1 MAHIV
6 ILGMSG
12 MTIAIHASIFPTI
25 MFWLLT
31 MAPLTMHKSPCRQSV
46 ASTKWKQECRL
57 HVVIAEAPS
66 RWPSSVIWVEREQLI
81 KKTSNSSNCVQ
92 DILIHCK
99 MLVPF
104 CYWMLLNDALPYV
117 QKVSC
122 LVGLWHVSRHSTK
135 PSQACHIN
143 VVSAVSHK
151 HFPIYIAIWPWAAL
165 QAKSRHLPKRSRR
178 QRRTAL
184 EFFDLCALWLWN
196 VEIVYMRL
204 PSNKAPPN
212 PVVYIIFLIIRW
224 FILGDVRQFHVWNSM
239 FSMFLVYRS

>member
-1 MAHIV
+1 MSRAGTCHPNRSTGTSPVVVAKRQLRGTKLPGADLAYGQFLSCSSMGIAIAMVKRVKPWILYPYGPYMAHIV

-12 MTIAIHASIFPTI
+12 TIAIHAPIFPTI

-31 MAPLTMHKSPCRQSV
+31 MAPLTMRKSTRQSV

-66 RWPSSVIWVEREQLI
+66 RWPSPVIWVEREQLI

-117 QKVSC
+117 QKVD
-122 LVGLWHVSRHSTK
+122 LLDFGMFQGTAQKL
-135 PSQACHIN
+135 
-143 VVSAVSHK
+143 
-151 HFPIYIAIWPWAAL
+151 AI
-165 QAKSRHLPKRSRR
+165 
-178 QRRTAL
+178 
-184 EFFDLCALWLWN
+184 
-196 VEIVYMRL
+196 
-204 PSNKAPPN
+204 
-212 PVVYIIFLIIRW
+212 
-224 FILGDVRQFHVWNSM
+224 SM
-239 FSMFLVYRS
+239 